1 MTRGTQRGKGKDLGS
16 CWKTQECQECR
27 DRREQETSGNEDEE
41 EWRQKVGKRRE
52 REQGTTR
59 CYLGGI

>member
-1 MTRGTQRGKGKDLGS
+1 MTGDTQRGKGMDLGS
-16 CWKTQECQECR
+16 CWKIWECQECR
-27 DRREQETSGNEDEE
+27 DRREQETSGNEDEK

-52 REQGTTR
+52 REQGTAQ